1 MPFPFQPDFALD
13 ALNTFGLPCVARR
26 YGEILSASQLANLV
40 RSGELNG
47 DRVLVL
53 GGGSNMLLPEKF
65 EGTVLRMAI
74 PGRELIGSDD
84 DHHFV
89 RAGAGENWHEFVR
102 WTLEMGW
109 PGLENLSL
117 IPGTVGAAPVQNIGA
132 YGLEMYERFLVL
144 EAVDLKSGST
154 VSFDFDSCH
163 FGYRDSVFKQEA
175 AGRFAIC
182 SVTFRLPKRWT
193 PLTRYLDVSK
203 ELAARHIIDP
213 SPLDVSD
220 AIIAIRERKLPDPAR
235 IGNAGS
241 FFKNPVVS
249 APHHEKL
256 LATFPALPSYRQL
269 DGSFKLAAGWLIE
282 QAGWKGKALGPVG
295 MYSEQALVMVN
306 QGGARRADVE
316 QLTEAV
322 RREVDTRFGVK
333 LEVEPERV

>member
-1 MPFPFQPDFALD
+1 MAFPFQQDYALD

-26 YGEILSASQLANLV
+26 YGEIHSPSQLIQLV

-47 DRVLVL
+47 DRVVML
-53 GGGSNMLLPEKF
+53 GGGSNMLLPAELDA
-65 EGTVLRMAI
+65 TVLRMAI
-74 PGRELIGSDD
+74 AGRELIGSDD

-132 YGLEMYERFLVL
+132 YGLELYERFMLL
-144 EAVDLKSGST
+144 EAVDLKSGSN
-154 VSFDFDSCH
+154 VSFDFDACR

-175 AGRFAIC
+175 AGRFAIT

-203 ELAARHIIDP
+203 ELAAHGIIDP
-213 SPLDVSD
+213 SPLNVSD

-235 IGNAGS
+235 IGNVGS

-249 APHHEKL
+249 ARHHDKL
-256 LATFPALPSYRQL
+256 LAAYPAMPSYRQL
-269 DGSFKLAAGWLIE
+269 DGTMKIAAGWLIE

-295 MYSEQALVMVN
+295 MYAEQALVMVN
-306 QGGARRADVE
+306 QGGATRADVD
-316 QLTEAV
+316 QLAETVRTEV
-322 RREVDTRFGVK
+322 ETRFGIS
-333 LEVEPERV
+333 LEIEPEQV